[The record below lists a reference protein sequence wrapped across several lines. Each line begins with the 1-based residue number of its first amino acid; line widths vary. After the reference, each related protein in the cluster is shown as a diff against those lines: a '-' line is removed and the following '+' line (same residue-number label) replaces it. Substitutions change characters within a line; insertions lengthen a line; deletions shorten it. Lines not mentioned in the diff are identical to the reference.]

1 MCCSV
6 KKSGVPRPVTYAS
19 QSQPI
24 SKAKNQSLAGRTG
37 AHPAPAENPAV
48 LQPGLEPD
56 MMSLRP
62 AKPLLYNQGL
72 RKPSGGLPFE
82 IKKSLSSEIIPATV
96 CNSTTRRAAQI
107 AKFKNMSC
115 QVTAENGLVEA
126 VILAAEGLEEGGNS
140 IVLVAR
146 AQKV

>member
-1 MCCSV
+1 MCCSS
-6 KKSGVPRPVTYAS
+6 KQSGVPRPVTY
-19 QSQPI
+19 
-24 SKAKNQSLAGRTG
+24 G
-37 AHPAPAENPAV
+37 AHSRTTLKVNGQKSRRTNRTPSV

-56 MMSLRP
+56 VMSLRP
-62 AKPLLYNQGL
+62 ARPSLYGLGL

-107 AKFKNMSC
+107 AKLKSKNMSG

-146 AQKV
+146 AQKVE

>member
-1 MCCSV
+1 M
-6 KKSGVPRPVTYAS
+6 G
-19 QSQPI
+19 
-24 SKAKNQSLAGRTG
+24 
-37 AHPAPAENPAV
+37 ENPSV

-56 MMSLRP
+56 VMSLRP
-62 AKPLLYNQGL
+62 ARPSLYGLGL
-72 RKPSGGLPFE
+72 RKPSRGLPFE

-96 CNSTTRRAAQI
+96 CNATTRRAAQI
-107 AKFKNMSC
+107 AKLKSKNMSG

-146 AQKV
+146 AQKVE